1 MSTSPTLNFLLPQGI
16 TLRQVAN
23 ALVQEWLPPFRAEPT
38 FKAARWVLQA
48 VMENPADAPLWEP
61 GISTSDYETRMEAA
75 NLSWAVRATA
85 GRSKGIILAR
95 LVRLSDSEHGM
106 FQLVSS
112 QSTFPETL
120 FDAGKV
126 AEFLQGQGPVAE
138 AGFFAA
144 LLASNGVKPADM

>member
-1 MSTSPTLNFLLPQGI
+1 MSTSPTLNFLLPQGM

-38 FKAARWVLQA
+38 FKAARWVIQA

-61 GISTSDYETRMEAA
+61 GISTSEYETRMEEA
-75 NLSWAVRATA
+75 NLSWAIRATA

-95 LVRLSDSEHGM
+95 LVRLSGGSPTM
-106 FQLVSS
+106 FQLVAS
-112 QSTFPETL
+112 QTAFPETL
-120 FDAGKV
+120 FDSGKV
-126 AEFLQGQGPVAE
+126 SEFLQGQGAVAE

-144 LLASNGVKPADM
+144 LLANNGVQPAE